1 MSKIGSLLSF
11 VQKSFVECLGF
22 FCTMVGNRWYDM
34 VMISYLGINL
44 YSGIKGDRG
53 VRGYFYMLH
62 SDESSNCRGVNAFY
76 GMKISFH
83 T

>member
-53 VRGYFYMLH
+53 SGVIFACYIQMKFPIAGVSMLFM
-62 SDESSNCRGVNAFY
+62 E
-76 GMKISFH
+76 
-83 T
+83 